1 MKTMLRINPKQAPA
15 FRLERVKGLT
25 LFQKKV
31 YTVVKQIPMGEVR
44 TYAWVAKKI
53 GKPKA
58 ARAVGTTL
66 KKNPFTIIV
75 PCHRVV
81 RSDGSV
87 GEYSLGKDLKRRL
100 LEAEGAV
107 LKGQGTRDK

>member
-1 MKTMLRINPKQAPA
+1 MIGDMKH
-15 FRLERVKGLT
+15 LT
-25 LFQKKV
+25 SFQKKV

-53 GKPKA
+53 RRPKA
-58 ARAVGTTL
+58 VRAVGTAL

-81 RSDGSV
+81 RSDGSL

-100 LEAEGAV
+100 LEAEGAIS
-107 LKGQGTRDK
+107 KGQGTRKRIYFYPCHLSLAPCP